1 MTIRTGTD
9 RPTRTL
15 TFGLLGAAALA
26 VGLLLVRQQRDHEV
40 VGSLVGSQDIP
51 AGESQPGTISLDR
64 IRAVGY

>member
-40 VGSLVGSQDIP
+40 VGSQDIP

-64 IRAVGY
+64 IPAVGY